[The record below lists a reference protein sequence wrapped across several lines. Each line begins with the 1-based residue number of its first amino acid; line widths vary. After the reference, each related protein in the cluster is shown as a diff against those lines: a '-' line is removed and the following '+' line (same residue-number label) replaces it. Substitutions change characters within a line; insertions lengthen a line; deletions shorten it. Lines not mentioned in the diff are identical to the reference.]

1 MARPGARG
9 TGRAL
14 VAGGRVTTHAAV
26 RAALAWS
33 REVITVHATDD
44 FDDAVAL
51 ADHVDVVVVD
61 VELLAEVGLYA
72 AVSALRS
79 AAAGPEVVA
88 AAPRR
93 TPPSSPRR
101 CEAGA
106 RSFLVLGPDVRQ
118 ARDTI
123 EAALDGRGMLG
134 VEAVAPLLD
143 QHAALCGRERARD
156 RAIVERLA
164 AAVEAK
170 DAVTS
175 AHLRNV
181 TRLAVALA
189 AAIDPDV
196 ADRRGVRRRVPAPR
210 RRQAR
215 RPRADPLQA
224 RPADRGRVGRHAPP
238 PRDGRARRRPARALR
253 DRRRRRP
260 PPPRALGRRRLPG
273 RAWPARRSR
282 WPRGS
287 SASATRWRR

>member
-1 MARPGARG
+1 M
-9 TGRAL
+9 
-14 VAGGRVTTHAAV
+14 AGGRVTTHAAV

-33 REVITVHATDD
+33 REVVTVHATDD

-88 AAPRR
+88 AAPEADP
-93 TPPSSPRR
+93 TLVAEAL
-101 CEAGA
+101 EAGA

-196 ADRRGVRRRVPAPR
+196 ATDEEFVVGCLLHDVGKLGVPERILSKPG
-210 RRQAR
+210 
-215 RPRADPLQA
+215 PL
-224 RPADRGRVGRHAPP
+224 DRGRVGRHAPP
-238 PRDGRARRRPARALR
+238 PRDGRARGRPARALGH
-253 DRRRRRP
+253 RRRRRP

-273 RAWPARRSR
+273 RAGRRGDPARRADLQR
-282 WPRGS
+282 
-287 SASATRWRR
+287 AATRWRP